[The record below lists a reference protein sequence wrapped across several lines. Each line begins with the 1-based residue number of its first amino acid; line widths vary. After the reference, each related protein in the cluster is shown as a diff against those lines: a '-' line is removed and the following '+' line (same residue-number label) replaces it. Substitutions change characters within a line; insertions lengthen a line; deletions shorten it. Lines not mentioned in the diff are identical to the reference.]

1 MAVGFRHYANKAA
14 KNPPSTTIASSVSPE
29 TAGQSSQKCR
39 ASRKCLS
46 FKAYVRFE
54 PSRFTQPFDIQ
65 HHIVISSPLCV
76 FLESK
81 LNVQANMTEP
91 NNGQLS
97 PKDNELF
104 APKGSQARYTGELL
118 LRTRP
123 KTYRAIVR
131 ELAEPNA
138 SVNGIS
144 RRYRV
149 SNHTVMGIREREAK
163 SIAERK
169 KHLVSLLADVATVGA
184 ERMSEKIGKASLR
197 DAAIG
202 TGIAV
207 DKMLA
212 LTGQTPAIQIAN
224 IQMPSEEEREERRA
238 VHKRLDEIARRLME
252 SCEPKP

>member
-1 MAVGFRHYANKAA
+1 LLQ
-14 KNPPSTTIASSVSPE
+14 ASLP
-29 TAGQSSQKCR
+29 
-39 ASRKCLS
+39 
-46 FKAYVRFE
+46 VR
-54 PSRFTQPFDIQ
+54 
-65 HHIVISSPLCV
+65 
-76 FLESK
+76 
-81 LNVQANMTEP
+81 LNMIEP
-91 NNGQLS
+91 NNGQSLS
-97 PKDNELF
+97 PKDNRLL

-149 SNHTVMGIREREAK
+149 SNHTVMGIREGEAK

-169 KHLVSLLADVATVGA
+169 KHLVSILADVATVGA
-184 ERMSEKIGKASLR
+184 ERMSEKIGKAGLR

-212 LTGQTPAIQIAN
+212 LTGQTPSLQIAN
-224 IQMPSEEEREERRA
+224 IVMPTEAERGSANSA
-238 VHKRLDEIARRLME
+238 VASAKG
-252 SCEPKP
+252 

>member
-1 MAVGFRHYANKAA
+1 MVDFDDRHGKDCIFLQ
-14 KNPPSTTIASSVSPE
+14 STLSV
-29 TAGQSSQKCR
+29 R
-39 ASRKCLS
+39 
-46 FKAYVRFE
+46 
-54 PSRFTQPFDIQ
+54 
-65 HHIVISSPLCV
+65 
-76 FLESK
+76 
-81 LNVQANMTEP
+81 LNMSEP
-91 NNGQLS
+91 NNGQTLS
-97 PKDNELF
+97 PNDNRLL

-169 KHLVSLLADVATVGA
+169 KHLVSILADVATVGA

-202 TGIAV
+202 TGVAV

-212 LTGQTPAIQIAN
+212 LTGQTPTIQIAN
-224 IQMPSEEEREERRA
+224 LIMPTEEERAQRRA
-238 VHKRLDEIARRLME
+238 IDARLDAIARRLADAQGPHE
-252 SCEPKP
+252 DL

>member
-1 MAVGFRHYANKAA
+1 MQLRAGSGCILLQASLPVRLNMSES
-14 KNPPSTTIASSVSPE
+14 NNDQPLST
-29 TAGQSSQKCR
+29 
-39 ASRKCLS
+39 
-46 FKAYVRFE
+46 
-54 PSRFTQPFDIQ
+54 
-65 HHIVISSPLCV
+65 
-76 FLESK
+76 
-81 LNVQANMTEP
+81 
-91 NNGQLS
+91 
-97 PKDNELF
+97 KDNRLL
-104 APKGSQARYTGELL
+104 ALKGPQARYTGELL

-123 KTYRAIVR
+123 KTYRTIVR

-169 KHLVSLLADVATVGA
+169 KHLVSILADVATVGA

-202 TGIAV
+202 TGVAV

-212 LTGQTPAIQIAN
+212 LTGQTPTIQIAN
-224 IQMPSEEEREERRA
+224 LIMPTEAAREEHRA
-238 VHKRLDEIARRLME
+238 IHERLDDCTSVGRHSCRVGE
-252 SCEPKP
+252 SFRVH

>member
-1 MAVGFRHYANKAA
+1 M
-14 KNPPSTTIASSVSPE
+14 SE
-29 TAGQSSQKCR
+29 
-39 ASRKCLS
+39 LS
-46 FKAYVRFE
+46 NA
-54 PSRFTQPFDIQ
+54 
-65 HHIVISSPLCV
+65 
-76 FLESK
+76 
-81 LNVQANMTEP
+81 QA
-91 NNGQLS
+91 LS
-97 PKDNELF
+97 PKDNRLL

-163 SIAERK
+163 TIAERK

-212 LTGQTPAIQIAN
+212 LTGQTPAVQIAN
-224 IQMPSEEEREERRA
+224 VILPSEEERAARRETDR
-238 VHKRLDEIARRLME
+238 KLDEIARRLADAQTPSE
-252 SCEPKP
+252 

>member
-1 MAVGFRHYANKAA
+1 MVELTSGE
-14 KNPPSTTIASSVSPE
+14 S
-29 TAGQSSQKCR
+29 
-39 ASRKCLS
+39 LS
-46 FKAYVRFE
+46 
-54 PSRFTQPFDIQ
+54 
-65 HHIVISSPLCV
+65 L
-76 FLESK
+76 
-81 LNVQANMTEP
+81 
-91 NNGQLS
+91 
-97 PKDNELF
+97 KDNRLL

-149 SNHTVMGIREREAK
+149 SNHTVIGIREREAK
-163 SIAERK
+163 SIPERK
-169 KHLVSLLADVATVGA
+169 KHLISMLADVATVGA

-212 LTGQTPAIQIAN
+212 LTGQTPVGIQIAN
-224 IQMPSEEEREERRA
+224 VQMPTPEQDEARRRA
-238 VHKRLDEIARRLME
+238 HHALDEITRLLHKP
-252 SCEPKP
+252 EPLTVKEELMIKTQLCVLSSGRDAAEGSQSREDVR

>member
-1 MAVGFRHYANKAA
+1 M
-14 KNPPSTTIASSVSPE
+14 SE
-29 TAGQSSQKCR
+29 Q
-39 ASRKCLS
+39 
-46 FKAYVRFE
+46 
-54 PSRFTQPFDIQ
+54 
-65 HHIVISSPLCV
+65 
-76 FLESK
+76 
-81 LNVQANMTEP
+81 
-91 NNGQLS
+91 NNGQTQDKRLI
-97 PKDNELF
+97 PQGD
-104 APKGSQARYTGELL
+104 QRRYTGEIL

-138 SVNGIS
+138 SVNGIA
-144 RRYRV
+144 RGYRV

-169 KHLVSLLADVATVGA
+169 KQLVSILADVATVGA

-212 LTGQTPAIQIAN
+212 LTGQLPSVQIAN
-224 IQMPSEEEREERRA
+224 LVMPTAEERAALSA
-238 VHKRLDEIARRLME
+238 VDRRLDEISRKLNAPRE
-252 SCEPKP
+252 GTEKEAG